1 MPTYTATDTLAALLA
16 ESHGRIRVSIAVAVA
31 LAEPTSTDPREIAE
45 AAERV
50 RRFFGEAF
58 AAHAADEELSILPRL
73 AGRDRDVDA
82 ALVSMHR
89 DHEHQRLAVERLVT
103 LCEALAREPMR
114 HAELSPALTGAAAAL
129 RDHLADHLE
138 REEAVVFPALR
149 LVPEDVARQVV
160 AEIHG
165 RRAQGA
171 APPDAGQSSR

>member
-1 MPTYTATDTLAALLA
+1 
-16 ESHGRIRVSIAVAVA
+16 
-31 LAEPTSTDPREIAE
+31 
-45 AAERV
+45 
-50 RRFFGEAF
+50 
-58 AAHAADEELSILPRL
+58 
-73 AGRDRDVDA
+73 
-82 ALVSMHR
+82 
-89 DHEHQRLAVERLVT
+89 
-103 LCEALAREPMR
+103 MR